1 MSLSAAGVAQPS
13 RDVAFLFCDLVGSTA
28 LLSRIGAAAS
38 DDVRRDVFATFRR
51 PVDAVGG
58 TEVKTQGDGLM
69 AVFATIDDA
78 VRCGLAMLRGID
90 GLARRDPDVPLA
102 IRVGVSSGP
111 ATHEEDDWFGP
122 SVVEAA
128 RLCGAAGSGELYAPS
143 RVADI
148 ARAGWLVESAGAL
161 ELKGFPAPFPSVRVS
176 EPGRSG
182 ASDGWVV
189 PPELDTSLDP
199 SFLDRGGHR
208 ATLCDRV
215 DRTLGDDSTML
226 VLVGGDAGTGRS
238 RLVAEV
244 AQHAGGVATVLFGRS
259 APSDEPLA
267 PFVQA
272 LRWLAL
278 ATPTAD
284 LRTLLGDHAPVL
296 AAMVP
301 AIARRL
307 GIEPRPSMP
316 TIEARL
322 DAVCGCLGGAPI
334 PMVLVVEDIHVADAA
349 TLVALAQLTDVPGPL
364 VVLATHRPPLAA
376 SGDALRVML
385 AKLEGDPAVMRV
397 ALTPFGVAGAA
408 HLLAALGASRVDDD
422 ASLAAVVGETGGS
435 AVRIVEV
442 ARRFAAA
449 ESSGVTLAATMLVVC
464 PYKGLEHFDASDAA
478 RYHGRRELVAEILER
493 LGTHRFVGLVGAS
506 GSGKSS
512 LLRAGVLPTIA
523 GATVVRTPGERPL
536 ESLDDAR
543 RALGDAP
550 GVLAF
555 DQLEEC
561 FTLCGDATE
570 RMAFLDALT
579 EPGRH
584 RVVVAVRGD
593 FYAHFAVHPAAA
605 RALER
610 GTVLVGPMTQAELE
624 DVVERPALD
633 AGLTLQGGL
642 VDLVVTDVLDEPGGL
657 PLLSH
662 AMRET
667 WRRHRGGVLTIAD
680 YRSTGGARGAIARS
694 ADLAFTSELDGS
706 EQAIARAMFI
716 RLTELGDGTADTRR
730 RVGLEEMSA
739 VGDDPRAAAHVLAVL
754 TAARLVIADE
764 HAVEVAHEA
773 LIREWPR
780 LRAWLDEDRDSLRV
794 QAHLTQAAR
803 DWEAA
808 GRSAEDLY
816 AGARLEVVSERAE
829 RGSIQPT
836 AAERA
841 FLDVSRAQQSA
852 GERRDR
858 RNRRRLRRLLAATV
872 VGLVLAIVAGAVALT
887 QRGEAQQQAGEAK
900 RQAGEAK
907 RQAAAADRESAEA
920 KRQAAAAD
928 RESAEAERQAAEAQR
943 QTTEAERQAT
953 LADQRRLAAVGV
965 ALVSSRPDT
974 AALLAVEAGRR
985 GRLPETDG
993 ALASALLR
1001 FPAIVRH
1008 LSAGEQILEQPVT
1021 SPDRRVLAAVSGTS
1035 IVVFASA
1042 SGSLVRRIDVGAE
1055 ISTLAFVSDTVLAVA
1070 TTAEVGLWDTA
1081 SGAHVGAPIEVA
1093 SATSI
1098 AVSPDGS
1105 RLAIGADDATMRVI
1119 DLQGGVVAAPVTVG
1133 SGPVIA
1139 IAWHPDGVHVI
1150 AGTGFP
1156 RGPTVGT
1163 STVELWDT
1171 TSRTRTLE
1179 VDVAGLAV
1187 QEVAVDSTGQRALVA
1202 SAVPGAVTLIDLG
1215 NGTTLE
1221 LDDGRN
1227 ALNTS
1232 SMFLPDDTAAFLD
1245 AAGGIERYATH
1256 GDLDRPIDTP
1266 LGTANAIAPI
1276 GLPVETPTTADSR
1289 LAPGPDDTVF
1299 VTASSGG
1306 IVQVALDGGGALLR
1320 RVGDESIYDVG
1331 VFEPGGTQVVVDLG
1345 ANRGSVVID
1354 TASGARTAGP
1364 FAGSARA
1371 WPTPRRLIL
1380 GDAAGGVSVVDP
1392 TDPSTR
1398 GSPIDTGLGYIQWA
1412 DAPGDGTITLVGSLM
1427 EAAVVD
1433 LEHGQVLR
1441 HIDLGWSGI
1450 GWGRLAAMSP
1460 DGALVAV
1467 VTTSNLVEI
1476 QDAVSGRVVAR
1487 PVLGAG
1493 RPTALAFSADGETL
1507 AVGTEAGTVT
1517 LVGGRGQGQTGA
1529 VLRGQRAAVAQ
1540 IALAAN
1546 GIVVVAFIDDT
1557 IRLFG
1562 PQGAPL
1568 GDPIAIAPLTTIA
1581 VTDAAAAF
1589 VDPARRLVVVDLD
1602 ASGWPAIAEAW
1613 AGRTLT
1619 DAERR
1624 QFGLD
1629 P

>member
-1 MSLSAAGVAQPS
+1 MSMGATGVAQPS

-58 TEVKTQGDGLM
+58 AVVKTQGDGLM

-90 GLARRDPDVPLA
+90 GLARRDPDVLLA

-122 SVVEAA
+122 PVVEAA
-128 RLCGAAGSGELYAPS
+128 RLCAAAGSGELYAPS
-143 RVADI
+143 RVADL
-148 ARAGWLVESAGAL
+148 ARVGWLVKPVGAL

-182 ASDGWVV
+182 ASVGRVV
-189 PPELDTSLDP
+189 TPELDTSLDP

-215 DRTLGDDSTML
+215 DRTLGESSMAL

-244 AQHAGGVATVLFGRS
+244 AQHAGRAATVLFGRS
-259 APSDEPLA
+259 APLDEPLA

-278 ATPTAD
+278 ATPPAR
-284 LRTLLGDHAPVL
+284 LRTMLGDHAPVL
-296 AAMVP
+296 AEMVP

-307 GIEPRPSMP
+307 GLEPGRSMP

-322 DAVCGCLGGAPI
+322 DAVCECLGGASG

-349 TLVALAQLTDVPGPL
+349 TLVALARLTDVRGPL

-385 AKLEGDPAVMRV
+385 AKLDGDPAVTRI
-397 ALTPFGVAGAA
+397 ALTPFGVDGVA
-408 HLLAALGASRVDDD
+408 HLFAALGASPVDDD
-422 ASLAAVVGETGGS
+422 AGLAAVVGETGGS

-449 ESSGVTLAATMLVVC
+449 EPSGVTLAATMLVVC
-464 PYKGLEHFDASDAA
+464 PYKGLEHFDASDAG
-478 RYHGRRELVAEILER
+478 RYHGRRELVAEILEK
-493 LGTHRFVGLVGAS
+493 LGTNRFVGVAGAS

-512 LLRAGVLPTIA
+512 LLRAGVLPSIA
-523 GATVVRTPGERPL
+523 GATVVRTPGEHPL
-536 ESLDDAR
+536 ESLEDAR
-543 RALGDAP
+543 RALGPGP

-570 RMAFLDALT
+570 RVAFLDALT
-579 EPGRH
+579 EPGPH
-584 RVVVAVRGD
+584 GVVVAVRGD
-593 FYAHFAVHPAAA
+593 FYAHFAVHPATA

-610 GTVLVGPMTQAELE
+610 STVLVGPMTQHELE
-624 DVVERPALD
+624 DVIERPALD
-633 AGLTLQGGL
+633 AGLRLQDGL
-642 VDLVVTDVLDEPGGL
+642 VDLVVSDVLDEPGGL

-680 YRSTGGARGAIARS
+680 YRSSGGARGAIARS
-694 ADLAFTSELDGS
+694 ADLAFTTELDGS

-739 VGDDPRAAAHVLAVL
+739 VGDDPPAAAHVLAVL

-764 HAVEVAHEA
+764 HTVEVAHEA

-816 AGARLEVVSERAE
+816 AGARLEVVTERAE

-841 FLDVSRAQQSA
+841 FLDASRAQQSA

-872 VGLVLAIVAGAVALT
+872 IGLVLALVAGAVALT
-887 QRGEAQQQAGEAK
+887 QRSEAQQQAGEA
-900 RQAGEAK
+900 Q
-907 RQAAAADRESAEA
+907 RQAATADRE
-920 KRQAAAAD
+920 
-928 RESAEAERQAAEAQR
+928 AAEAQR
-943 QTTEAERQAT
+943 QTTEAQRQAT
-953 LADQRRLAAVGV
+953 LADQRRLAAEGV

-993 ALASALLR
+993 ALAAALLR

-1008 LSAGEQILEQPVT
+1008 LSAGEQILKRPVT
-1021 SPDRRVLAAVSGTS
+1021 SPDRGVLAAVSETS
-1035 IVVFASA
+1035 IVVFATA
-1042 SGSLVRRIDVGAE
+1042 SGSLVRQIDVGAE
-1055 ISTLAFVSDTVLAVA
+1055 ISTMAFVSDTVLAVA

-1081 SGAHVGAPIEVA
+1081 SGARVGAPIEVA

-1098 AVSPDGS
+1098 AVSPDGA

-1119 DLQGGVVAAPVTVG
+1119 DLEGGVGAAPVTVG
-1133 SGPVIA
+1133 SGPVTA

-1150 AGTGFP
+1150 AGSGFP
-1156 RGPTVGT
+1156 RASTVGT

-1171 TSRTRTLE
+1171 TSRTPTLE
-1179 VDVAGLAV
+1179 VEVAGLAV
-1187 QEVAVDSTGQRALVA
+1187 QEIAIDSTGRRALVA
-1202 SAVPGAVTLIDLG
+1202 SAAPGAVTLIDLG
-1215 NGTTLE
+1215 NGAAVE
-1221 LDDGRN
+1221 LDDGRQTL
-1227 ALNTS
+1227 ATS
-1232 SMFLPDDTAAFLD
+1232 SLFLADDTAAFLD
-1245 AAGGIERYATH
+1245 AAGRVEHYATD
-1256 GDLDRPIDTP
+1256 GELDRPLDTP
-1266 LGTANAIAPI
+1266 PGTATAIGPI
-1276 GLPVETPTTADSR
+1276 GLPVETPTTSDGR
-1289 LAPGPDDTVF
+1289 LAAGPDDTVF
-1299 VTASSGG
+1299 VTALSGG

-1320 RVGDESIYDVG
+1320 SIGDESIDDVG
-1331 VFEPGGTQVVVDLG
+1331 AFEPGGTQVAVNLG
-1345 ANRGSVVID
+1345 ADRGSVVVD

-1364 FAGSARA
+1364 FAGSALA

-1380 GDAAGGVSVVDP
+1380 SDEAGGVSVVDP
-1392 TDPSTR
+1392 TDPSTG
-1398 GSPIDTGLGYIQWA
+1398 GSPIDTGLDYVQWV
-1412 DAPGDGTITLVGSLM
+1412 DAPGDGTITLVGSLAA
-1427 EAAVVD
+1427 AAVVD

-1441 HIDLGWSGI
+1441 HIDLGRSGI

-1476 QDAVSGRVVAR
+1476 QDAVTGRVVAR
-1487 PVLGAG
+1487 PVLGAD

-1507 AVGTEAGTVT
+1507 AVGAETGTVT
-1517 LVGGRGQGQTGA
+1517 LVGGHGEGPPGA

-1540 IALAAN
+1540 IAITAD
-1546 GIVVVAFIDDT
+1546 GIVVVSFIDDT
-1557 IRLFG
+1557 MRLFDF
-1562 PQGAPL
+1562 QGAPL
-1568 GDPIAIAPLTTIA
+1568 GSPIAIASLTTIA
-1581 VTDAAAAF
+1581 VTDAAAVF
-1589 VDPARRLVVVDLD
+1589 VNPAARLVVVDLD
-1602 ASGWPAIAEAW
+1602 ASGWPAIAETW

-1629 P
+1629 T

>member
-1 MSLSAAGVAQPS
+1 MSMSAAGAAQS
-13 RDVAFLFCDLVGSTA
+13 SSDVAFLFCDLVGSTA

-58 TEVKTQGDGLM
+58 TVVKTQGDGLM
-69 AVFATIDDA
+69 AAFTTIDDA

-143 RVADI
+143 RVAEI
-148 ARAGWLVESAGAL
+148 ARAGWLVEAAGAL
-161 ELKGFPAPFPSVRVS
+161 ELKGFPAPFPAVRVS
-176 EPGRSG
+176 EPARSG
-182 ASDGWVV
+182 AIDRCVV

-208 ATLCDRV
+208 ATLCDRT
-215 DRTLGDDSTML
+215 DRALDDNSTML

-244 AQHAGGVATVLFGRS
+244 AQRAGGATVLFGRS
-259 APSDEPLA
+259 VTLDEPLA

-284 LRTLLGDHAPVL
+284 LRTMLGDHAPVL

-307 GIEPRPSMP
+307 GVEPRPSMP
-316 TIEARL
+316 TIEARI
-322 DAVCGCLGGAPI
+322 DAVCGCLGGASIPI
-334 PMVLVVEDIHVADAA
+334 VLVVEDIHVADGA
-349 TLVALAQLTDVPGPL
+349 TLAALAELTKVPGPL
-364 VVLATHRPPLAA
+364 VVLATHRPHLGA
-376 SGDALRVML
+376 SSEALRIIL
-385 AKLEGDPAVMRV
+385 DKLEGDPAVMRV
-397 ALTPFGVAGAA
+397 TLTPFSLAGAA
-408 HLLAALGASRVDDD
+408 HLLAALGASPVADD
-422 ASLAAVVGETGGS
+422 ASLAALVGETGGS

-449 ESSGVTLAATMLVVC
+449 EPSGVTLAATMLVVC

-478 RYHGRRELVAEILER
+478 RYHGRRELVAEVLER
-493 LGTHRFVGLVGAS
+493 LGTHGFVGLVGAS

-512 LLRAGVLPTIA
+512 LLRAGVLPAVA
-523 GATVVRTPGERPL
+523 GATVVRTPGEHPL
-536 ESLDDAR
+536 ESLDNAR
-543 RALGDAP
+543 RALGHGP

-561 FTLCGDATE
+561 FTLCADATE

-579 EPGRH
+579 ETGRH
-584 RVVVAVRGD
+584 SVVVAVRGD

-605 RALER
+605 KALER
-610 GTVLVGPMTQAELE
+610 STVLVGPMTQAELE
-624 DVVERPALD
+624 QVVERPALD

-642 VDLVVTDVLDEPGGL
+642 VELVVTDVLNEPGGL

-706 EQAIARAMFI
+706 EQAIARAMFL

-739 VGDDPRAAAHVLAVL
+739 VGDDPGAAAHVLAVL

-808 GRSAEDLY
+808 GRSEEDLY

-836 AAERA
+836 LAERA
-841 FLDVSRAQQSA
+841 FLDASRARKFA
-852 GERRDR
+852 GERRDQR
-858 RNRRRLRRLLAATV
+858 DRRRLRRLLAATV
-872 VGLVLAIVAGAVALT
+872 LGLVLAIVAGAVALT

-900 RQAGEAK
+900 RQA
-907 RQAAAADRESAEA
+907 AAADRE
-920 KRQAAAAD
+920 
-928 RESAEAERQAAEAQR
+928 AAEAQR
-943 QTTEAERQAT
+943 QTTEAERQTTEAQRQAT
-953 LADQRRLAAVGV
+953 LADQRRLAAEGV

-1008 LSAGEQILEQPVT
+1008 LSAGEQILERPVT
-1021 SPDRRVLAAVSGTS
+1021 SPDRSVLAAVSGTS
-1035 IVVFASA
+1035 IVVFATA
-1042 SGSLVRRIDVGAE
+1042 SGSPVRRIDIGAG
-1055 ISTLAFVSDTVLAVA
+1055 ISTLAFVSDTVVAVA
-1070 TTAEVGLWDTA
+1070 TTAEIGLWDTA
-1081 SGAHVGAPIEVA
+1081 SGARVGAPIQVA

-1098 AVSPDGS
+1098 AVSPEGS

-1119 DLQGGVVAAPVTVG
+1119 DLQGGVVAAPVSVG
-1133 SGPVIA
+1133 SGPVTA
-1139 IAWHPDGVHVI
+1139 VAWHPDGVHVI
-1150 AGTGFP
+1150 VGTGIP

-1163 STVELWDT
+1163 STVDLWDT

-1179 VDVAGLAV
+1179 VAVAGLAV
-1187 QEVAVDSTGQRALVA
+1187 QEVALNSTGQRALVA
-1202 SAVPGAVTLIDLG
+1202 SASPGAVTLIDLG
-1215 NGTTLE
+1215 NGSTLE
-1221 LDDGRN
+1221 LDDGRR
-1227 ALNTS
+1227 ALDTS
-1232 SMFLPDDTAAFLD
+1232 CAFLPDDTAAFLD
-1245 AAGGIERYATH
+1245 AAGGIERYATQ
-1256 GDLDRPIDTP
+1256 GELDLPLDLPPGSANPI
-1266 LGTANAIAPI
+1266 GPI
-1276 GLPVETPTTADSR
+1276 GLPVETPTTAGGR
-1289 LAPGPDDTVF
+1289 LVLGPDDTVF

-1320 RVGDESIYDVG
+1320 RLSDESIDDVG
-1331 VFEPGGTQVVVDLG
+1331 VIGPGGTQVVVNLG
-1345 ANRGSVVID
+1345 ADRGAVAVD
-1354 TASGARTAGP
+1354 TTSGARIAGP
-1364 FAGSARA
+1364 IIGSALA

-1380 GDAAGGVSVVDP
+1380 GDAAGRVSVVDP
-1392 TDPSTR
+1392 TDPSIS

-1412 DAPGDGTITLVGSLM
+1412 DASGDGTITLVGSLT
-1427 EAAVVD
+1427 AAALVD

-1441 HIDLGWSGI
+1441 HIDLGGSGI

-1487 PVLGAG
+1487 PELGAG
-1493 RPTALAFSADGETL
+1493 RPTALSFSADGETL
-1507 AVGTEAGTVT
+1507 AVGTETGTVT
-1517 LVGGRGQGQTGA
+1517 LVGGRGQGPTGA

-1557 IRLFG
+1557 MRLFG
-1562 PQGAPL
+1562 SQGAPL
-1568 GDPIAIAPLTTIA
+1568 GAPIAIAPLKTIA

-1589 VDPARRLVVVDLD
+1589 VDPAARLVVVDLD
-1602 ASGWPAIAEAW
+1602 ASGWPAIAERW